1 MVSGFKMSRF
11 PALLRLRDLDVV
23 ELPRA
28 SRGGIGECALLVV
41 VSGGKTVTGSHVA
54 ACRVAT
60 AGSMQRSRAQLL
72 PGMHSKKSERRAGRF
87 TVSVWSAAN

>member
-28 SRGGIGECALLVV
+28 SRGGIGECAMLAVV
-41 VSGGKTVTGSHVA
+41 GGGQDGDGIP
-54 ACRVAT
+54 CRGVQGGDCGEYAKEPRPAL
-60 AGSMQRSRAQLL
+60 AGHAFQ
-72 PGMHSKKSERRAGRF
+72 KK
-87 TVSVWSAAN
+87 